1 MYVQKLKEDKAKLQG
16 KIQQFRNIS
25 SSLSKQYG
33 ISKAG
38 QLIQKPHY
46 WVNYWRK
53 KTENPLFHS
62 KSHGGARNF
71 RFTQEELIQI
81 WEILWNHCQKNP
93 TSRLHE

>member
-1 MYVQKLKEDKAKLQG
+1 MYLQKLKEDKAKLQR

-25 SSLSKQYG
+25 SNLSKQYG

-46 WVNYWRK
+46 WRK
-53 KTENPLFHS
+53 KTESPSLHC
-62 KSHGGARNF
+62 KSHGDARNF
-71 RFTQEELIQI
+71 CFTQEELIQI

-93 TSRLHE
+93 TSCLHE